1 MRSARVVLTLLSIV
15 IGCGDDGVVIPGTSS
30 GSSDTTAGTS
40 TGELPTT
47 GTPTTTNPSTDSTS
61 GVSATGSSSTGE
73 PITSGS
79 SSTGSTTIDDTS
91 TGDTTTGTSTD
102 GSTGTSTST
111 GTTDDSSSTGD
122 GSSSSSGGDSTTGDV
137 EFNGLGYLG
146 MSGSN
151 SLVRFDPDTAMAELP
166 GTSLLPHA
174 SYPYDIKIK
183 PDGSEAWI
191 VGAVGDGVKVVDT
204 ATGQITQSIDLS
216 GVGDYAVDVL
226 FSVDGSAAYVS
237 ARDSEVLVVIDAAT
251 YTVDKTIDLG
261 GTFDGGKMTIDPC
274 TGTIYMV
281 DWYDKSLL
289 VIDPVTDVVTPTL
302 IGTSL
307 WDLQYDIFMNRLYV
321 LDRGT
326 DSVRVLNAE
335 TLEQIANVPVGDDPW
350 GIDLTADGGLL
361 VVACEDSHNVYFID
375 TATLINNNT
384 LLAPDAD
391 PRDVSIHP
399 DDVRAFV
406 PTGDIA
412 GDDGVYEIDL
422 LTETVTTTIK
432 VAPNTNSNI
441 VAVRPQPIACP

>member
-1 MRSARVVLTLLSIV
+1 
-15 IGCGDDGVVIPGTSS
+15 
-30 GSSDTTAGTS
+30 
-40 TGELPTT
+40 
-47 GTPTTTNPSTDSTS
+47 
-61 GVSATGSSSTGE
+61 
-73 PITSGS
+73 
-79 SSTGSTTIDDTS
+79 
-91 TGDTTTGTSTD
+91 
-102 GSTGTSTST
+102 
-111 GTTDDSSSTGD
+111 
-122 GSSSSSGGDSTTGDV
+122 
-137 EFNGLGYLG
+137 
-146 MSGSN
+146 
-151 SLVRFDPDTAMAELP
+151 MALLP
-166 GTSLLPHA
+166 GISLLPHA

-204 ATGQITQSIDLS
+204 ATGQITQSIDLT
-216 GVGDYAVDVL
+216 GVGEYAVDVL
-226 FSVDGSAAYVS
+226 FNVDGSVAYVS
-237 ARDSEVLVVIDAAT
+237 SRDTEVLVVIDAAT
-251 YTVDKTIDLG
+251 YTVQKSIDLG
-261 GTFDGGKMTIDPC
+261 GTFDGGKMALDPC
-274 TGTIYMV
+274 TGRIFMV

-289 VIDPVTDVVTPTL
+289 VIDPETDVVTPTL

-307 WDLQYDIFMNRLYV
+307 WDLQYDPVMGRLYV

-326 DSVRVLNAE
+326 DSVRVLNAQ
-335 TLEQIANVPVGDDPW
+335 TLAQIANVPVGDDPW

-422 LTETVTTTIK
+422 LTETVTTLRTGHEARARRGVSSSRRAAAARRRSASKSAI
-432 VAPNTNSNI
+432 AW
-441 VAVRPQPIACP
+441 ARPASSGMRSSADG